1 MNRRFARGVAAAVL
15 VIVVGRL
22 ATAAADDSPITDKA
36 INDALKDV
44 HNYGADLYNQTK
56 DYAGAFRVYEGALK
70 TVRPLLAHHPAIQK
84 TIDTGLSAASAEP
97 DTARRAY
104 LLHET
109 IEKVRAS
116 LKTGG
121 VATKKLDEVKK
132 PVETKT
138 PDEVKKPVETKKPAE
153 TKPNETKKPAETK
166 PKDPVEPAPVPKPK
180 DPVEPA
186 PKGGASVTGKITL
199 AGKPLAAGEI
209 AFVTLDEKSPKVVI
223 AAVKEGSYTVSGLKP
238 GKYVLTVT
246 GDKDTKV
253 PAKYATTD
261 SSGLTLEVK
270 GGAEIFDIVLK

>member
-1 MNRRFARGVAAAVL
+1 MNRRFARGVAAAML

-22 ATAAADDSPITDKA
+22 GTAAADDAPITDKA

-121 VATKKLDEVKK
+121 VATKK
-132 PVETKT
+132 
-138 PDEVKKPVETKKPAE
+138 PDETKKPAE
-153 TKPNETKKPAETK
+153 TKPNEAKKPDETKPNEIKKPAETKKTAETK

-186 PKGGASVTGKITL
+186 TKGGASVSGKITL
-199 AGKPLAAGEI
+199 TGKPLAAGEI

-261 SSGLTLEVK
+261 SSGLTFEVK